1 MMDVLSNDELKC
13 SQAILGLYHVYDPEI
28 GLNVVDLGLIYKIA
42 FDEQNKFIEAEMT
55 LTSQFCPMGESII
68 TDVTQSLSRTFTGY
82 QVDVNLTFDPPW
94 SPENISAEGRR
105 FLDS

>member
-1 MMDVLSNDELKC
+1 MDVLSNDELKC
-13 SQAILGLYHVYDPEI
+13 SKAILGLYHVYDPEI

-42 FDEQNKFIEAEMT
+42 FDDVNKLVEAEMT

-68 TDVTQSLSRTFTGY
+68 NDVMQSLTNTFKGY
-82 QVDVNLTFDPPW
+82 QADVNLTFDPPW
-94 SPENISAEGRR
+94 SPDNISAEGRR